1 VNATEREVDRR
12 EQPSLRIGRKEE
24 DGVCPIIERLQRQSL
39 GGETFM
45 IRIRPEKPEDIPFVR
60 VINERAFEQPAEADI
75 VDKLRLSCLEAL
87 SLVAV
92 DENQVVG
99 HIFFTRAAVG
109 SGNRTIEGMGLAPMA
124 VLPERQ
130 REGIGSALVEH
141 GLKIL
146 RERSC
151 PFVIVLGHP
160 EYYPRFGFEP
170 ASKYGLRSQWEG
182 VPDDAFMVVM
192 LDREA
197 MEGVS
202 GVARYRDEFDEAM

>member
-24 DGVCPIIERLQRQSL
+24 DGVCPTIERLQRQSL

-60 VINERAFEQPAEADI
+60 AINKQAFKQPVETEL
-75 VDKLRLSCLEAL
+75 VDKLRLTCPNAL

-99 HIFFTRAAVG
+99 HIFFTRAVVD
-109 SGNRTIEGMGLAPMA
+109 SGNGTIEGMGLAPMA

-130 REGIGSALVEH
+130 REVEH

>member
-1 VNATEREVDRR
+1 
-12 EQPSLRIGRKEE
+12 
-24 DGVCPIIERLQRQSL
+24 
-39 GGETFM
+39 M

-60 VINERAFEQPAEADI
+60 AINKQAFKQPVETEL
-75 VDKLRLSCLEAL
+75 VDKLRLTCPNAL

-99 HIFFTRAAVG
+99 HIFFTRAVVD
-109 SGNRTIEGMGLAPMA
+109 SGNGTIEGMGLAPMA

-130 REGIGSALVEH
+130 REVEH